1 LDGGER
7 CDPMR
12 RGKRRPVG
20 ERVRETLTTS
30 ERAALEMLDRAGGV
44 LDRWPVGRTVGLALA
59 RDRLVVVA
67 SDLTL
72 LTEDGHRALDDARWT
87 AAGTGEPGQEAAS
100 AGTALAIPRHPGRR

>member
-1 LDGGER
+1 
-7 CDPMR
+7 MR
-12 RGKRRPVG
+12 RSKRRPAG
-20 ERVRETLTTS
+20 EQVRETLTTS

-67 SDLTL
+67 SDFTL
-72 LTEDGHRALDDARWT
+72 LTDNGRRALHDARWT
-87 AAGTGEPGQEAAS
+87 AAGTVSLAGRPSS